1 MRFVA
6 SSLLA
11 LVLSV
16 AGHAQSTLLPFP
28 DPAKI
33 VKDDKQF
40 NATTLGPGNTFTV
53 REAPDDFQLEAF
65 DFNASETAL
74 FTEWKSGRLETRDIA
89 TGKRLGETKPV
100 AGPIWEAFDDP
111 SGKRIIV
118 VTKSGVIR
126 FVD

>member
-6 SSLLA
+6 LSIAA
-11 LVLSV
+11 LVLSTS
-16 AGHAQSTLLPFP
+16 GHAQSTLLPFP
-28 DPAKI
+28 GPTKT
-33 VKDDKQF
+33 VQDDKQF
-40 NATTLGPGNTFTV
+40 NATTFGPGNTLTV

-100 AGPIWEAFDDP
+100 AGPIWEAYDDR
-111 SGKRIIV
+111 SGNGSLWSRKV
-118 VTKSGVIR
+118 E
-126 FVD
+126 